1 MRVFQ
6 AAPGQPAGMIP
17 MAVAGGVGIA
27 VYAVVHM
34 GSSFGTARNI
44 ASVMAVLSGQR
55 TTVDSAGPVNMRV
68 FQAASGQP
76 AGMIPMAV
84 TGSVGIAVYAVVH
97 MGSSLGTVRDIA
109 SVMAVLT
116 GQRTTVDSA
125 GPVNMHTFQAA
136 PGQPAGMIPMAV
148 ACSVGITVYAVV
160 HMGSGLGTVR
170 NIASVMAVLTG
181 QCTPVDSAKAMLVL
195 FRLGTFRNHAGN
207 AYLTFLRCIF
217 GFQGTF
223 IDRIGNNAA
232 CYHGNRYKC
241 NG

>member
-1 MRVFQ
+1 MAGSMMSVS
-6 AAPGQPAGMIP
+6 AMAVCSGLHAPGHAAGIVSMAARIRTPGQTAGMIP
-17 MAVAGGVGIA
+17 MAVVGSVGIT

-44 ASVMAVLSGQR
+44 AAVMAVLSGQC
-55 TTVDSAGPVNMRV
+55 TSVNSAGPVNMRV
-68 FQAASGQP
+68 
-76 AGMIPMAV
+76 
-84 TGSVGIAVYAVVH
+84 
-97 MGSSLGTVRDIA
+97 
-109 SVMAVLT
+109 
-116 GQRTTVDSA
+116 
-125 GPVNMHTFQAA
+125 FQAA